1 MGLIT
6 AVLTLPLL
14 PVRGVAWLAD
24 QVLAQA
30 DGELAGREAV
40 YQRLSDVQ
48 QALEAE
54 EITAEEAAEREQHI
68 IDELREKYGEGF

>member
-40 YQRLSDVQ
+40 YQRLSEVQ
-48 QALEAE
+48 RALADG
-54 EITAEEAAEREQHI
+54 EITADEAAEREQHI